1 MQRKSIDTTL
11 VFIILWLVIFWMIM
25 ISSVSV
31 YSSFKVTS
39 SMAAKWFLDE
49 ANNHFYLL
57 RNMMHVGLWIIA
69 LTFASKIP
77 YHFLEKYAK
86 NIFAITFFFLI
97 IVLFVGKELNGARWW
112 IDIPWVP
119 FSLQPVEF
127 TKIWLILFLAYFM
140 KKRRFML
147 GDFMEW
153 FVPFFWIVAS
163 VFLLLAFQPDFGSIL
178 IITPVVIGLYYI
190 GWGNARYIAISIL
203 ISLIWAWSVYG
214 LGKIGQSD
222 DGTWNVLSYIS
233 GRIDNFLR
241 DNQELIEKSNPDG
254 KDYQTKQWLIAIGSG
269 GFFWLGFGKSIQKFG
284 YLPEVQGDFIFSVI
298 VEELWF
304 FWAFLLLFA
313 YIIIGY
319 RWFSIA
325 RGVKDLFGKYA
336 AFGITSLILVQAFI
350 NMGVNL
356 NVIPLT
362 GITLPFV
369 SYGWSSLFS
378 LMIAVGILLTI
389 SRHAE
394 YKPQNLSEILHAK
407 RRVLQ

>member
-11 VFIILWLVIFWMIM
+11 VFIVLGLVIFGMIM

-39 SMAAKWFLDE
+39 NMTAKWLIDE

-57 RNMMHVGLWIIA
+57 RNIMHVGLWVIA
-69 LTFASKIP
+69 LTLASKIP
-77 YHFLEKYAK
+77 YNFLEKYAK

-97 IVLFVGKELNGARWW
+97 IVLFVGKEFNGARGW
-112 IDIPWVP
+112 IDIPGVP

-140 KKRRFML
+140 KRRRFLL
-147 GDFMEW
+147 GDLFEW
-153 FVPFFWIVAS
+153 FIPFFWIVSA
-163 VFLLLAFQPDFGSIL
+163 VFLLLAFQPDFWSIL
-178 IITPVVIGLYYI
+178 IITPVVIALYYV
-190 GWGNARYIAISIL
+190 GWGNARYISISIL
-203 ISLIWAWSVYG
+203 ISLIGAASVYG
-214 LGKIGQSD
+214 LWKLGQSNE
-222 DGTWNVLSYIS
+222 GKWNVLSYIS

-241 DNQELIEKSNPDG
+241 ENQELIEKSNPDG
-254 KDYQTKQWLIAIGSG
+254 KDYQTKQGLIAIGSG
-269 GFFWLGFGKSIQKFG
+269 GFFWLWFGKSIQKFW

-304 FWAFLLLFA
+304 FWAFLLILA
-313 YIIIGY
+313 YVIIGY

-325 RGVKDLFGKYA
+325 RWVKDLFWKYV
-336 AFGITSLILVQAFI
+336 AFGITSLILIQAFV

-369 SYGWSSLFS
+369 SYGGSSLFS

-394 YKPQNLSEILHAK
+394 YKTRNLSDILQAK
-407 RRVLQ
+407 RRVTS